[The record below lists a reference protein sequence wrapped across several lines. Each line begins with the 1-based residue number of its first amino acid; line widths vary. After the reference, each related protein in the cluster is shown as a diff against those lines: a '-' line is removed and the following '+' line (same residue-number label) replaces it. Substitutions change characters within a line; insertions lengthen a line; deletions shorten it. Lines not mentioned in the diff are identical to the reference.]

1 MDVYP
6 SEWKRVQKHLSCC
19 PSLEALTVDMSPRS
33 YIGRCKSSLQL
44 VNVPKLKKAYLR
56 NVQKIRIEAP
66 ALRTLY
72 CEGWIRAKLDLNL
85 IACNNVKELEIKGF
99 RLTKKFFQ
107 ELNSKF
113 PLLEDLA
120 VLFDSKEIDFFKS
133 LKRLHLHN
141 YSDSSPTVKI
151 NCENLRSFK
160 YCGMSTPLII
170 LVNSSSLQETEHSL
184 FNDYQITMR
193 WLLWLRRYVGNFQQ
207 NQVLNFWCTDSTVIP
222 LPSLILPANIV
233 ANVPAQ

>member
-1 MDVYP
+1 MEESTEAPIV
-6 SEWKRVQKHLSCC
+6 LSCC
-19 PSLEALTVDMSPRS
+19 PSLEALTVDMFPRS

-72 CEGWIRAKLDLNL
+72 CEGWIRAKLDLNF
-85 IACNNVKELEIKGF
+85 IACNNAKELEIKGF

-120 VLFDSKEIDFFKS
+120 VLFDSKDIDFS
-133 LKRLHLHN
+133 IDL
-141 YSDSSPTVKI
+141 
-151 NCENLRSFK
+151 
-160 YCGMSTPLII
+160 
-170 LVNSSSLQETEHSL
+170 
-184 FNDYQITMR
+184 
-193 WLLWLRRYVGNFQQ
+193 
-207 NQVLNFWCTDSTVIP
+207 
-222 LPSLILPANIV
+222 
-233 ANVPAQ
+233 

>member
-1 MDVYP
+1 MDSLFGDNNEKFTVLRELSIEEMDVYP
-6 SEWKRVQKHLSCC
+6 SEWKRVQKLLSCC
-19 PSLEALTVDMSPRS
+19 PLLEALTVDMSPRS

-66 ALRTLY
+66 PLRTLY

-120 VLFDSKEIDFFKS
+120 VLFDSKDIYQNMEQKCEKQGSNHALTEAISSEATELQNRVKS
-133 LKRLHLHN
+133 
-141 YSDSSPTVKI
+141 
-151 NCENLRSFK
+151 
-160 YCGMSTPLII
+160 
-170 LVNSSSLQETEHSL
+170 
-184 FNDYQITMR
+184 
-193 WLLWLRRYVGNFQQ
+193 
-207 NQVLNFWCTDSTVIP
+207 
-222 LPSLILPANIV
+222 
-233 ANVPAQ
+233 